1 MLEDVGN
8 DKDAITGL
16 RAPTHYGRP
25 NWNTIFG
32 NIKDKHP
39 NTE

>member
-25 NWNTIFG
+25 NWNTIFS
-32 NIKDKHP
+32 NITDKHP